1 MVSQSALLLGLVLL
15 ALASCSEVAQDEH
28 SSAAAMLS
36 LTVLDER
43 QYWMNYQLSPQHI
56 VHPQHLI
63 NKILHRSFFTTI
75 ILKLYNEIHN
85 FTFGFMC

>member
-1 MVSQSALLLGLVLL
+1 MVSQSALLLVLL

-75 ILKLYNEIHN
+75 ILKLHNKIHN